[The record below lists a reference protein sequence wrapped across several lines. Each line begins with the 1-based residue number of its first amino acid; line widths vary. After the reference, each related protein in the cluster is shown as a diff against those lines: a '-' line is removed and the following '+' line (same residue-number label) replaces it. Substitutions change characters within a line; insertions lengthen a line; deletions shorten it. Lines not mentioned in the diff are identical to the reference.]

1 MVYVLYY
8 YNESE
13 RSDEKDNYH
22 VDDVVKEDKENEQY
36 EPIKQ
41 TMRPL
46 ILEFEDVNGSA
57 YIKSSD
63 WVYVIGIHAYLLSWR
78 LDKCSKLRLI

>member
-1 MVYVLYY
+1 MVSVLYY

-13 RSDEKDNYH
+13 RSDEKDNYY
-22 VDDVVKEDKENEQY
+22 VDDAVKEDKENEQY

-41 TMRPL
+41 TIRPL

-57 YIKSSD
+57 HIKSFD
-63 WVYVIGIHAYLLSWR
+63 WVLCHRNSCLTIELEVR
-78 LDKCSKLRLI
+78 

>member
-1 MVYVLYY
+1 MVSVLYC

-22 VDDVVKEDKENEQY
+22 VNDVVKEDKEDEQY

-41 TMRPL
+41 TIRPL
-46 ILEFEDVNGSA
+46 ILEFEDVSRSA
-57 YIKSSD
+57 HIKSFD
-63 WVYVIGIHAYLLSWR
+63 WVLCNRNSCLTI
-78 LDKCSKLRLI
+78 KLEVR